1 MSDSLLP
8 HGQQPARLLCT
19 SLISI
24 ESVMLSN
31 HLIPCHPIF
40 LLPSVF
46 PSIRVF
52 SNGLALHIRWP
63 MWRWR
68 FSFSPS
74 NEYAGLI
81 SFRIDW
87 FAFLAVQG
95 TLKSLIQHCSL
106 KASILWHSTFFMV
119 QLSYLY
125 LTTGK
130 TIALSIHLVPWIKHV
145 PGLLEWVIFSQ
156 TWAVCSKQRGGTDPT
171 VTLTKSAL
179 LSTAW

>member
-1 MSDSLLP
+1 MLNDISQTEIKPFSIGNTMKWPGNHSAKIIHAFFFLLFSCQVMSDSLGP
-8 HGQQPARLLCT
+8 HELQHTRFP
-19 SLISI
+19 SLFTISI

-119 QLSYLY
+119 QLS
-125 LTTGK
+125 
-130 TIALSIHLVPWIKHV
+130 HLIW
-145 PGLLEWVIFSQ
+145 LLE
-156 TWAVCSKQRGGTDPT
+156 KP
-171 VTLTKSAL
+171 
-179 LSTAW
+179 